1 MRILSKTTKDKI
13 NKPVYFNLNNEKE
26 KEIIEWLDG
35 KFSSYGGLV
44 KDLLYQEMLREKNG
58 IKISVDNNKYENK
71 KEDIAKKDEVVVTAS
86 DVADYD
92 C

>member
-1 MRILSKTTKDKI
+1 MAKTTKDKI

-71 KEDIAKKDEVVVTAS
+71 KEDIAKRDEVVVTAS

>member
-1 MRILSKTTKDKI
+1 MRILAKTTKDKI

-58 IKISVDNNKYENK
+58 IRISVDNNKYENE
-71 KEDIAKKDEVVVTAS
+71 KEDISKKDEVVVTAS

>member
-1 MRILSKTTKDKI
+1 MRILAKTTKDKI

-58 IKISVDNNKYENK
+58 IRISVDNNKYENE
-71 KEDIAKKDEVVVTAS
+71 KEYITKKDEVVVTAS

>member
-1 MRILSKTTKDKI
+1 MRILAKTTKDKI

-58 IKISVDNNKYENK
+58 IRISVDNNKYENE
-71 KEDIAKKDEVVVTAS
+71 KEDTSKKDEVVVTAS